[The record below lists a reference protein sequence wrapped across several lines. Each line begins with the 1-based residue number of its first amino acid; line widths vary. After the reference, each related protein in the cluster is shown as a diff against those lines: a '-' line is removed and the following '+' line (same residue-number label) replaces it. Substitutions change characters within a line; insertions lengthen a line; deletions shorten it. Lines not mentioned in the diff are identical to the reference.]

1 MTEVIEVTLE
11 YNGYQI
17 DYEETT
23 YYPNGLIDDEE
34 GIPAI
39 LVLTDKG
46 GWSVRFNKDLD
57 EEFNLSNVGRY
68 LRQNT
73 FKSIVNHQ
81 IDIEDTSGIA
91 GELHLNGVIEYLE
104 EDGTLSITNAS
115 DLIANDWR
123 KIGEREPYECVVKSD
138 LPPQL
143 ICIALADGTEKNFE
157 NPEDAAVFI
166 EGHAN

>member
-23 YYPNGLIDDEE
+23 YYPNGVIDDEE

-39 LVLTDKG
+39 LVLTEEG

-57 EEFNLSNVGRY
+57 EEFNLSNVGRCSQKY
-68 LRQNT
+68 V
-73 FKSIVNHQ
+73 KSSKSSNSHRRHRHCWR
-81 IDIEDTSGIA
+81 TT
-91 GELHLNGVIEYLE
+91 LNGVIEYPE

-115 DLIANDWR
+115 DLIVNDWS

-138 LPPQL
+138 LPPHL
-143 ICIALADGTEKNFE
+143 ICVALADGTEKNFE
-157 NPEDAAVFI
+157 NPEEAAVFI

>member
-1 MTEVIEVTLE
+1 MSEVIEVTLE
-11 YNGYQI
+11 YHGYQI

-23 YYPNGLIDDEE
+23 YYPNGLIDDED

-57 EEFNLSNVGRY
+57 EEFNLSNVGQC
-68 LRQNT
+68 LRHST

-91 GELHLNGVIEYLE
+91 GELHLDGVIEHLE
-104 EDGTLSITNAS
+104 EDGTLSVTNAS
-115 DLIANDWR
+115 DLIANDWS

-138 LPPQL
+138 RPPHL

-157 NPEDAAVFI
+157 NPGEAVVFI
-166 EGHAN
+166 ESLTN